1 MKLEVM
7 VSEKPEHSPQ
17 PRELRPKPAG
27 HVWAWII
34 IAVGSVM
41 FLAIAL
47 WVIVAGNVQVAGL
60 SGHEGIHVVSSR
72 WAERWAQAPG
82 PPSVYVDSAEQAEH
96 GGDHA
101 EALRYTT
108 MALALDPDQADL
120 WHNALCLSLIVPD
133 HKMAIKD
140 AERVG
145 VVDAL
150 LAMDGADRRLTE
162 LKDWAASGAG
172 AAVPE
177 SALPALCSQ
186 FAKRSPLKTER
197 QTLDTMDVSP

>member
-47 WVIVAGNVQVAGL
+47 WVIVAGNVQVSHLA
-60 SGHEGIHVVSSR
+60 GHEGIHVVSSC
-72 WAERWAQAPG
+72 WADRWAQAPG
-82 PPSVYVDSAEQAEH
+82 PPSVYVDAAAKAEH
-96 GGDHA
+96 AGDHA

-108 MALALDPDQADL
+108 MALALTRAGRPMARRSISR
-120 WHNALCLSLIVPD
+120 SLLRTTRWPSPTQS
-133 HKMAIKD
+133 
-140 AERVG
+140 RVEYWTR
-145 VVDAL
+145 
-150 LAMDGADRRLTE
+150 LAMEDADHRLTE
-162 LKDWAASGAG
+162 PSWAASGAG
-172 AAVPE
+172 ARCPRAQCQR
-177 SALPALCSQ
+177 SAHNLQSG
-186 FAKRSPLKTER
+186 
-197 QTLDTMDVSP
+197 VH

>member
-1 MKLEVM
+1 MKQSNG
-7 VSEKPEHSPQ
+7 SEKPEHSPQ

-82 PPSVYVDSAEQAEH
+82 PPSVYVDSAEKADH
-96 GGDHA
+96 AGDHA

-108 MALALDPDQADL
+108 MALALDPDQSELARR
-120 WHNALCLSLIVPD
+120 ALSPLIVPD
-133 HKMAIKD
+133 HKMAIAD
-140 AERVG
+140 AEQSERWTRSGHGRCRSSPDRVQG
-145 VVDAL
+145 LGGLWRGAVPKSDASAL
-150 LAMDGADRRLTE
+150 LQLQSRAH
-162 LKDWAASGAG
+162 
-172 AAVPE
+172 
-177 SALPALCSQ
+177 
-186 FAKRSPLKTER
+186 
-197 QTLDTMDVSP
+197 